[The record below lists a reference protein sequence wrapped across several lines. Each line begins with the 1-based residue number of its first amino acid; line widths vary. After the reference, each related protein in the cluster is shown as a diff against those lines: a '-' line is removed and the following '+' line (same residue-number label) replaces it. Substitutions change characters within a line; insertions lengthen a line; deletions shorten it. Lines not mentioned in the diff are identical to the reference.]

1 MDDTRT
7 DIRTDTR
14 SVTRSAGG
22 DGAAAPTVLITD
34 SDMGAEDL
42 ERAVVEGAG
51 HRLVVAACRTE
62 EEVVEAVRASGAV
75 GLLVQYAPITRAV
88 LEACPG
94 VRALFRYGVGMDNV
108 DTDAARELGVVAR
121 NVPDYGSAEV
131 ADHAVTLLLSLLR
144 GVPAWSAATARGEWP
159 VRGDLPDPRELRECT
174 LGLLGFGA
182 IAREVGARAR
192 AFGMTVLAH
201 DPFVPAAD
209 VEATGARPV
218 AFDELWRAST
228 AVSVHAPLTAGTRG
242 VVDARALGL
251 MAPGSFLVNTARA
264 GLVDRGAL
272 EGALASGQL
281 AAAGLDVWWTEPAD
295 PDDPL
300 LRDPRVLLTPHV
312 AWFSTGSV
320 QRLKTFAASRL
331 IDVLTSPQPAAP

>member
-1 MDDTRT
+1 MSADPSTDATTDATTRATTDD
-7 DIRTDTR
+7 
-14 SVTRSAGG
+14 
-22 DGAAAPTVLITD
+22 AAPVVLVTD
-34 SDMGAEDL
+34 CDMGPADL
-42 ERAVVEGAG
+42 ERAAVEAGG
-51 HRLVVAACRTE
+51 HRLVVADCRTE
-62 EEVVEAVRASGAV
+62 ADVVEAVRSCGAV

-108 DTDAARELGVVAR
+108 DTAAAAELGVVAR

-144 GVPAWSAATARGEWP
+144 GVPAWSRETAGGGWP
-159 VRGDLPDPRELRECT
+159 ARGDLPDPLELRECT

-201 DPFVPAAD
+201 DPFVPDAD
-209 VEATGARPV
+209 VEAAGARPV
-218 AFDELWRAST
+218 GFEELWRAST
-228 AVSVHAPLTAGTRG
+228 AVSVHAPLTEGTRG

-251 MAPGSFLVNTARA
+251 MAPGSFLVNSARA

-272 EGALASGQL
+272 EGALADGRL
-281 AAAGLDVWWTEPAD
+281 AGVGLDVWWTEPAD
-295 PDDPL
+295 PGDPL
-300 LRDPRVLLTPHV
+300 VRDPRVLLTPHV
-312 AWFSTGSV
+312 AWLSPGSV
-320 QRLKTFAASRL
+320 RRLRSSAASRL
-331 IDVLTSPQPAAP
+331 VDVLREV